1 MTEDLPTPPLP
12 EATARTRASG
22 GTAVGGASSRA
33 FQRAR
38 AMTAAFSAASIW
50 PTVTSTPLTPGRAAS
65 RPRTSRLD
73 LGPQR
78 AAGHGQG
85 HLDAHRAVRAVTLTD
100 AHHPEVDDVVA
111 QLGVD
116 HRPEGLA
123 QHLGVQGHWARGPGP
138 ACGRPLRVGRDGAPP
153 PASLGVSPAGTREFY
168 RGGPPHRPSRVPG
181 VTGHRYHVVRGR
193 PLPDTFGHGDG
204 RRDLNGPERARCGTA
219 RADPGEEAAVT
230 TTATTV
236 SIGKKPDPVTLTD
249 AATAKVAELLAQE
262 DGEELALRVAVR
274 PGGCSGYSY
283 EMFFDSEVAD
293 DDVVR
298 EFGTVRVVVDAA
310 SAELLTG
317 ATLEYSDGL
326 QGAGFHITNPNAT
339 RTCGC
344 GSSFS

>member
-1 MTEDLPTPPLP
+1 
-12 EATARTRASG
+12 
-22 GTAVGGASSRA
+22 
-33 FQRAR
+33 
-38 AMTAAFSAASIW
+38 
-50 PTVTSTPLTPGRAAS
+50 
-65 RPRTSRLD
+65 
-73 LGPQR
+73 
-78 AAGHGQG
+78 
-85 HLDAHRAVRAVTLTD
+85 
-100 AHHPEVDDVVA
+100 
-111 QLGVD
+111 
-116 HRPEGLA
+116 
-123 QHLGVQGHWARGPGP
+123 
-138 ACGRPLRVGRDGAPP
+138 
-153 PASLGVSPAGTREFY
+153 VS
-168 RGGPPHRPSRVPG
+168 
-181 VTGHRYHVVRGR
+181 
-193 PLPDTFGHGDG
+193 
-204 RRDLNGPERARCGTA
+204 
-219 RADPGEEAAVT
+219 

-236 SIGKKPDPVTLTD
+236 SIGRKPDPVTLTE

-317 ATLEYSDGL
+317 ATLEFSDGL